1 MNIKGIL
8 KRRHLFAALACVALS
23 LLILWIF
30 VSYPRRHMPDDLV
43 PVSDGG
49 VKFEAA
55 TRPNEYYFA
64 ESGGNYYQLFHLIN
78 SKEKF
83 LKQEPG
89 PFAQKWVY
97 CITFGA
103 GCYMGNALPVN
114 INAGFADSTEKYVVL
129 IGKYNF
135 AINGTVYSFTES
147 SMYEDFLDV
156 IDFYY
161 KSFTEEYPMYLE
173 KGQELNCNKNSLES
187 SAMFSEA
194 DVIAAI
200 NCVKKDF
207 PNLMPNGELTDISY
221 DVSQSN
227 SRIQYY
233 DINDRLGADPENIMV
248 LSSDIKQNFGEI
260 DNIEETYTIS
270 DFYWILVRDSDSD
283 NWRVVQ

>member
-1 MNIKGIL
+1 MNIKRTI
-8 KRRHLFAALACVALS
+8 KRCHLLAALVCVALS
-23 LLILWIF
+23 LLALWIF
-30 VSYPRRHMPDDLV
+30 LSYPRQHKTDDLI

-55 TRPNEYYFA
+55 TRPNEYFFV
-64 ESGGNYYQLFHLIN
+64 ESGRDYYQLFHLIN

-97 CITFGA
+97 RITFGA
-103 GCYMGNALPVN
+103 GCYMSNALPVN

-156 IDFYY
+156 IDFYD
-161 KSFTEEYPMYLE
+161 KSFAEEYSMYLE
-173 KGQELNCNKNSLES
+173 KGQELDCNESSSES

-194 DVIAAI
+194 EVNAAI
-200 NCVKKDF
+200 NCIKEDF

-221 DVSQSN
+221 DASQSN

-233 DINDRLGADPENIMV
+233 DISDRLGADPENIMV

-260 DNIEETYTIS
+260 DNIEVTYTIS